1 MAQSTITFRIDE
13 DIKNQLNE
21 ICEALGMTVSGA
33 LTICSKMIINKGG
46 LPFDVRLETPN
57 FETLKAMAEAEA
69 LANNPNI
76 KSYKTTE
83 EVMKALEEE

>member
-46 LPFDVRLETPN
+46 LPFEVKLDTPSL
-57 FETLKAMAEAEA
+57 ETLKAFQEVKEGKNLSREFNSVKELMEDLNAE
-69 LANNPNI
+69 N
-76 KSYKTTE
+76 
-83 EVMKALEEE
+83 

>member
-1 MAQSTITFRIDE
+1 
-13 DIKNQLNE
+13 
-21 ICEALGMTVSGA
+21 
-33 LTICSKMIINKGG
+33 MIINKGG

>member
-46 LPFDVRLETPN
+46 LPFEVRINTPS
-57 FETLKAMAEAEA
+57 FETLKAMAEAEV
-69 LANNPNI
+69 LANDP
-76 KSYKTTE
+76 KTKHYKTVT

>member
-21 ICEALGMTVSGA
+21 VCEALGMTVSGA
-33 LTICSKMIINKGG
+33 LTICSKMIVNKGG
-46 LPFDVRLETPN
+46 LPFEVKLDTPN
-57 FETLKAMAEAEA
+57 LETLKAMAEAEA
-69 LANNPNI
+69 LANNPNT

>member
-13 DIKNQLNE
+13 DMKNQLSE

-46 LPFDVRLETPN
+46 LPFEVKLDTPN
-57 FETLKAMAEAEA
+57 LETLKAMAAAEV
-69 LANNPNI
+69 LANNPET
-76 KSYKTTE
+76 KSYKTAA
-83 EVMKALEEE
+83 EVMAALEAE